1 MYIQSQEIEIQQ
13 NFDEQNIYS
22 SRSTVVLSNLNLK
35 LRYIIAVPFTM
46 TNTSTKAH
54 VCCSPHFA
62 QRFLAALV
70 ALCSI
75 FLVVSSNNWL
85 ADAFGDTYEKIKIQ
99 LMIRATSLGWWSV
112 VSLLSSACCALQLI
126 LNLMSVGCAG
136 FNTVLGPVRPVFLSL
151 AFCGQLFMWSQL
163 KLDSQYPQAIKASML
178 TCIVSFMPEFLYVY
192 NRVRGSSTAM
202 ATDSTGSSIGSSTGS
217 SIGSSSASDKM
228 IRIKLENMG
237 CIACVN
243 TITNVLKACS
253 GVVHVHV
260 RLDDGEA
267 DVSIRMNEC
276 DVDDMCE
283 QVTAIGFPASV
294 ASESEEEE
302 EEEEEGN
309 QPKEANQHPTA
320 VVQADLEKSS
330 SNLSTTLWA
339 VVAGLLSSSCC
350 ALQLGLNLLSTFNI
364 LHIGCAGF
372 NKVLGPLRGL
382 TRSTSIG
389 WLSFLWY
396 RHGSNPKQRRRL
408 LISTVITLSLMFL
421 PEILRSTGG
430 PAVAPPTSNQVVLH
444 FKVPNMG
451 CEACES
457 NVQKIIGRQNGV
469 IDSAVDFDAGVAQIM
484 IAKDWSF
491 DVGTLEKQ
499 LTNAGYGLL
508 VDSKDEVE
516 DVMDVMQREEE
527 EDGVSN
533 DGKIATAETSVGK
546 GTDEEEVCLECELE
560 DLDW

>member
-1 MYIQSQEIEIQQ
+1 MG
-13 NFDEQNIYS
+13 
-22 SRSTVVLSNLNLK
+22 
-35 LRYIIAVPFTM
+35 
-46 TNTSTKAH
+46 TKAH

-62 QRFLAALV
+62 QRFLGALV
-70 ALCSI
+70 LLCVI
-75 FLVVSSNNWL
+75 FLFVSSNNFL
-85 ADAFGDTYEKIKIQ
+85 SDALGDTYERIKIE
-99 LMIRATSLGWWSV
+99 LMIRATSLGWWSL

-136 FNTVLGPVRPVFLSL
+136 FNTVLGPVRPFFLSL

-163 KLDSQYPQAIKASML
+163 KLDSQYPQAVKASVL

-192 NRVRGSSTAM
+192 NRVRGSSHPMT
-202 ATDSTGSSIGSSTGS
+202 TSSIG
-217 SIGSSSASDKM
+217 GSSSVNDSCTSSVKRET

-243 TITNVLKACS
+243 TITNVLTACS
-253 GVVHVHV
+253 GVEHVNV

-267 DVSIRMNEC
+267 DVSIRTKEC
-276 DVDDMCE
+276 HVDDMCE

-294 ASESEEEE
+294 YTVAS
-302 EEEEEGN
+302 GN
-309 QPKEANQHPTA
+309 QPEKGNQLPTA
-320 VVQADLEKSS
+320 AVLADLQDST

-372 NKVLGPLRGL
+372 NKVLGGPIRSI
-382 TRSTSIG
+382 TRALSLG

-396 RHGSNPKQRRRL
+396 RHRSNSKQRQRL
-408 LISTVITLSLMFL
+408 LISTAITLSLMFL
-421 PEILRSTGG
+421 PEMLRSTGVG
-430 PAVAPPTSNQVVLH
+430 PAVAPPTSDQVILN

-469 IDSAVDFDAGVAQIM
+469 IESAVDFDAGLAQIVV
-484 IAKDWSF
+484 AKDWSF
-491 DVGTLEKQ
+491 DVGLLEKQ
-499 LTNAGYGLL
+499 LTNAGYGLI
-508 VDSKDEVE
+508 DSKD
-516 DVMDVMQREEE
+516 DD
-527 EDGVSN
+527 N
-533 DGKIATAETSVGK
+533 GKKAEGTINGK
-546 GTDEEEVCLECELE
+546 GTDVQEVCLECELE